1 MNRWNIPTWLEKEVI
16 LRDRACV
23 YCGIAFDAGN
33 RASWEHIVNDETI
46 VTKENIA
53 LCCRACNSSKGV
65 KPLEVWLESAY
76 CKRRGINR
84 QTVAGLVKQAL
95 QNSN

>member
-1 MNRWNIPTWLEKEVI
+1 M
-16 LRDRACV
+16 
-23 YCGIAFDAGN
+23 YCGIAFRAGN
-33 RASWEHIVNDETI
+33 RRSWEHIVNDVRI

-65 KPLEVWLESAY
+65 KPLVVWLESAY

-84 QTVAGLVKQAL
+84 RTVAAVVRKAL
-95 QNSN
+95 